1 MPTPALASQQGR
13 RHNGG
18 PFFWLRFGN
27 MSEARDLHDLSLL
40 LRCQT
45 PLVVLETREELRA
58 VELLR
63 QALKQ
68 QPKPFFTW
76 SVVSG
81 LARQD
86 LSLDSQNAPDASEPR
101 RLLEHIR
108 SSRHPG
114 LYVLFDFHPYLED
127 PALIRLIKEI
137 ALAHEQQPRTL
148 IFVSHQLDLPGEL
161 KRLSAKLELSLPSSD
176 EIRAM
181 IAEEARRYSEQHS
194 QQRVR
199 TDREVLDKLTR
210 LLSGLTHNDVR
221 RLARNVIYDDGAIS
235 EDELPEIN
243 RAKFELLDMQ
253 GVVSFE
259 YETAKFADVG
269 GLRVFKRWL
278 TERQVFFSGTPPQGL
293 EAPKGVLLVGVQGGG
308 KSLAAKASA
317 GLLGLPLLRVDF
329 GALYNKYHGETER
342 NLREALKLAEAVAPC
357 VLWFDEMEKG
367 LASDDNDG
375 GTSRRVL
382 GSLLTWLAER
392 RSPIFVVATAN
403 AIEQLPPE
411 LIRKGRFDEIF
422 FVDLPDAAIR
432 EDIFR
437 IHLRKRAVDVAAFDL
452 PALAAVSEGFS
463 GAEIEQAVV
472 AGLYRAHA
480 AQQPLQQQEL
490 LEALT
495 TTQPLSVV
503 MAEHIAALREWAQGR
518 TVRADA

>member
-1 MPTPALASQQGR
+1 
-13 RHNGG
+13 
-18 PFFWLRFGN
+18 
-27 MSEARDLHDLSLL
+27 MSELRDLHDLGLL

-45 PLVVLETREELRA
+45 PLIVLETREEQRA
-58 VELLR
+58 VLLLR

-76 SVVSG
+76 STVSG
-81 LARQD
+81 LNRQD
-86 LSLDSQNAPDASEPR
+86 LSLDSEQHGDLSEPR

-114 LYVLFDFHPYLED
+114 LYVLFDFHPYLEE

-137 ALAHEQQPRTL
+137 ALSHEQSGRTL
-148 IFVSHQLDLPGEL
+148 VFVSHQLELPGEL
-161 KRLSAKLELSLPSSD
+161 KRLAARLEMSLPSSA
-176 EIRAM
+176 EIREM
-181 IAEEARRYSEQHS
+181 IADEARRYAEQHN
-194 QQRVR
+194 QQKVR
-199 TDREVLDKLTR
+199 SDRDVLDKLTR

-221 RLARNVIYDDGAIS
+221 RLVRNVIYDDGAIS

-243 RAKFELLDMQ
+243 RAKFELLDMD

-259 YETAKFADVG
+259 YETAKFGDVG
-269 GLRVFKRWL
+269 GLRQFKRWL
-278 TERQVFFSGTPPQGL
+278 NDREVSFRAEPPKGL
-293 EAPKGVLLVGVQGGG
+293 EPPKGVLLVGVQGGG

-403 AIEQLPPE
+403 AIEELPPE

-422 FVDLPDAAIR
+422 FVDLPTAEIR
-432 EDIFR
+432 EEIFR
-437 IHLRKRAVDVAAFDL
+437 IHLRKRGVELVGFEL
-452 PALAAVSEGFS
+452 PALAAASEGFS

-480 AQQPLQQQEL
+480 DGTPLQQNGV

-503 MAEHIAALREWAQGR
+503 MAEHIAALRQWAEGR
-518 TVRADA
+518 TVSADS

>member
-1 MPTPALASQQGR
+1 MT
-13 RHNGG
+13 
-18 PFFWLRFGN
+18 
-27 MSEARDLHDLSLL
+27 EARDLQDLRLL

-45 PLVVLETREELRA
+45 PLIVLETREEQRA
-58 VELLR
+58 VDLLR
-63 QALKQ
+63 QALKI
-68 QPKPFFTW
+68 QPQPFFTW
-76 SVVSG
+76 SVVAG
-81 LARQD
+81 LNRQD
-86 LSLDSQNAPDASEPR
+86 LSLDSQNHPDAQEPR

-114 LYVLFDFHPYLED
+114 LYVLFDFHPYFDE
-127 PALIRLIKEI
+127 PALIRLVKEI
-137 ALAHEQQPRTL
+137 ALGHEQLGRTL
-148 IFVSHQLDLPGEL
+148 VFVSHTLELPGEL
-161 KRLSAKLELSLPSSD
+161 KRLSAKLEISLPSSD
-176 EIRAM
+176 EIRDI
-181 IAEEARRYSEQHS
+181 IAEEARRYAEQHH
-194 QQRVR
+194 QQKVR
-199 TDREVLDKLTR
+199 SDREVLDKLTR

-221 RLARNVIYDDGAIS
+221 RLVRNVIYDDGAIS

-259 YETAKFADVG
+259 YETAKFGDVG
-269 GLRVFKRWL
+269 GLRQFKRWL
-278 TERQVFFSGTPPQGL
+278 TEREVFFRAEPPKGL
-293 EAPKGVLLVGVQGGG
+293 EPPKGVLLVGVQGGG

-342 NLREALKLAEAVAPC
+342 NLRESLKLAEAVAPC

-367 LASDDNDG
+367 LASDDSDG

-392 RSPIFVVATAN
+392 RAPIFVVATAN

-422 FVDLPDAAIR
+422 FVDLPDPAIR
-432 EDIFR
+432 QEIFR
-437 IHLRKRAVDVAAFDL
+437 IHLRKRAVADADFDFA
-452 PALAAVSEGFS
+452 ALADASAGFS

-480 AQQPLQQQEL
+480 SGQPLQQTGL

-503 MAEHIAALREWAQGR
+503 MAEHIAALRLWSQGR
-518 TVRADA
+518 TVNADQ

>member
-1 MPTPALASQQGR
+1 
-13 RHNGG
+13 
-18 PFFWLRFGN
+18 
-27 MSEARDLHDLSLL
+27 MSEVRDLHDLSLL

-63 QALKQ
+63 QALKK

-81 LARQD
+81 LSRQD
-86 LSLDSQNAPDASEPR
+86 LSLDSQNAADANDPR

-114 LYVLFDFHPYLED
+114 CYVLFDFHPYLED

-137 ALAHEQQPRTL
+137 ALSHEQTSRTL
-148 IFVSHQLDLPGEL
+148 IFVSHQLELPAEL
-161 KRLSAKLELSLPSSD
+161 KRLAAKLELSLPSST
-176 EIRAM
+176 EIREM
-181 IAEEARRYSEQHS
+181 ITDEARRYAEQHN
-194 QQRVR
+194 QQKVR
-199 TDREVLDKLTR
+199 SDREVLDKLTR

-221 RLARNVIYDDGAIS
+221 RLVRNVIYDDGAIS

-269 GLRVFKRWL
+269 GLRQFKRWL
-278 TERQVFFSGTPPQGL
+278 SDREVFFRAEPPKGL
-293 EAPKGVLLVGVQGGG
+293 EPPKGVLLVGVQGGG

-403 AIEQLPPE
+403 AIEELPPE

-422 FVDLPDAAIR
+422 FVDLPDADIR
-432 EDIFR
+432 QEIFA
-437 IHLRKRAVDVAAFDL
+437 IHLRKREVAVSGFDL
-452 PALAAVSEGFS
+452 PTLAAASAGFS

-480 AQQPLQQQEL
+480 GGQALAQAGL

-503 MAEHIAALREWAQGR
+503 MAEHIAALRQWAEGR
-518 TVRADA
+518 TVSADG

>member
-1 MPTPALASQQGR
+1 MTES
-13 RHNGG
+13 
-18 PFFWLRFGN
+18 
-27 MSEARDLHDLSLL
+27 RDLHDLSLL

-45 PLVVLETREELRA
+45 PLIVLETREEQRA

-68 QPKPFFTW
+68 QPKPFFSW
-76 SVVSG
+76 SVVAG
-81 LARQD
+81 LARHD
-86 LSLDSQNAPDASEPR
+86 LSLDSSHSEANSPR
-101 RLLEHIR
+101 QLLEHIR

-114 LYVLFDFHPYLED
+114 CYVLFDFHPYLDD
-127 PALIRLIKEI
+127 PTHIRLIKEI
-137 ALAHEQQPRTL
+137 ALAHEQLGRTL
-148 IFVSHQLDLPGEL
+148 VFVSHAVALPDEL
-161 KRLSAKLELSLPSSD
+161 KRLSARLELSLPSSA
-176 EIRAM
+176 EIREM
-181 IAEEARRYSEQHS
+181 IADEARRYSAEHGQK
-194 QQRVR
+194 VR
-199 TDREVLDKLTR
+199 SDRDILDRLTR
-210 LLSGLTHNDVR
+210 LLSGLTHNDAR
-221 RLARNVIYDDGAIS
+221 RLIRNVIYDDGAIS

-243 RAKFELLDMQ
+243 RAKFELLDMN

-259 YETAKFADVG
+259 YETAKFAEVG
-269 GLRVFKRWL
+269 GLRQFKRWL
-278 TERQVFFSGTPPQGL
+278 SEREIFFTGEPPKGL
-293 EAPKGVLLVGVQGGG
+293 EPPKGVLLVGVQGGG

-342 NLREALKLAEAVAPC
+342 NLREALKMAEAVAPC

-367 LASDDNDG
+367 LATDDSDG

-382 GSLLTWLAER
+382 GTLLTWLAER

-403 AIEQLPPE
+403 AIEELPPE

-422 FVDLPDAAIR
+422 FVDLPTPAIR
-432 EDIFR
+432 EEIFR
-437 IHLRKRAVDVAAFDL
+437 IHLRKRNCDPAAFQL
-452 PALAAVSEGFS
+452 TELAAASDGFS

-480 AQQPLQQQEL
+480 HGKPLQQQGV

-503 MAEHIAALREWAQGR
+503 MAEHIEALRQWAQGR
-518 TVRADA
+518 TVSADS

>member
-1 MPTPALASQQGR
+1 
-13 RHNGG
+13 
-18 PFFWLRFGN
+18 
-27 MSEARDLHDLSLL
+27 MSEARDLTDLRLL

-45 PLVVLETREELRA
+45 PLIVLETREELRA

-63 QALKQ
+63 QSLKS
-68 QPKPFFTW
+68 QPRPFFTW
-76 SVVSG
+76 SVVTG
-81 LARQD
+81 LSRQD
-86 LSLDSQNAPDASEPR
+86 LSLDSQNAPDANEPR

-108 SSRHPG
+108 SSKHPG
-114 LYVLFDFHPYLED
+114 LYVLFDFHPYLDD

-137 ALAHEQQPRTL
+137 ALGHEQLNRTL
-148 IFVSHQLDLPGEL
+148 IFVSHALDLPGEL
-161 KRLSAKLELSLPSSD
+161 KRLSAKLALSLPSSD
-176 EIRAM
+176 EIREM
-181 IAEEARRYSEQHS
+181 IADEARRYAEQHN

-221 RLARNVIYDDGAIS
+221 RLVRNVIYDDGAIS

-269 GLRVFKRWL
+269 GLRQFKRWL
-278 TERQVFFSGTPPQGL
+278 SDREVFFRAEPPKGL
-293 EAPKGVLLVGVQGGG
+293 EPPKGVLLVGVQGGG

-403 AIEQLPPE
+403 AIEELPPE

-422 FVDLPDAAIR
+422 FVDLPNAEIR
-432 EDIFR
+432 QDIFR
-437 IHLRKRAVDVAAFDL
+437 IHLRKRGVEPTGFDL
-452 PALAAVSEGFS
+452 PALAEASDGFS

-472 AGLYRAHA
+472 AALYRAHA
-480 AQQPLQQQEL
+480 SGQPLQHVGV

-503 MAEHIAALREWAQGR
+503 MAEHIVALRQWAQGR
-518 TVRADA
+518 TVSADH

>member
-1 MPTPALASQQGR
+1 MAALLFCCGSG
-13 RHNGG
+13 
-18 PFFWLRFGN
+18 LI
-27 MSEARDLHDLSLL
+27 MSESRDLHDLSLL

-45 PLVVLETREELRA
+45 PLLVLETREETRA

-63 QALKQ
+63 HALKS

-76 SVVSG
+76 SVVTG
-81 LARQD
+81 LSRQD
-86 LSLDSQNAPDASEPR
+86 LSLDSQNHGDLNEPR
-101 RLLEHIR
+101 KLLEHIR

-114 LYVLFDFHPYLED
+114 LYVLFDFHPYLDD

-137 ALAHEQQPRTL
+137 ALGHDQLARTL
-148 IFVSHQLDLPGEL
+148 VLVSHQLDLPGEL
-161 KRLSAKLELSLPSSD
+161 KRLSARLELSLPSSE

-181 IAEEARRYSEQHS
+181 IADEARRYAEQHS
-194 QQRVR
+194 QQKVR
-199 TDREVLDKLTR
+199 TDRDVLEKLTR

-221 RLARNVIYDDGAIS
+221 RLVRNVIYDDGAIS

-259 YETAKFADVG
+259 YETAKFGDVG
-269 GLRVFKRWL
+269 GLRQFKRWL
-278 TERQVFFSGTPPQGL
+278 NEREVFFRGEPPKGL
-293 EAPKGVLLVGVQGGG
+293 EPPKGVLLVGVQGGG

-392 RSPIFVVATAN
+392 CSPIFVVATAN
-403 AIEQLPPE
+403 AIEELPPE

-422 FVDLPDAAIR
+422 FVDLPTPEIR
-432 EDIFR
+432 QEIFA
-437 IHLRKRAVDVAAFDL
+437 IHLRKRGVAVSDFEL
-452 PALAAVSEGFS
+452 PVLAAASDGFS

-480 AQQPLQQQEL
+480 AGVSLQQAGM

-518 TVRADA
+518 TVNADG

>member
-1 MPTPALASQQGR
+1 MIV
-13 RHNGG
+13 
-18 PFFWLRFGN
+18 
-27 MSEARDLHDLSLL
+27 MSEVRDLHDLSLL

-63 QALKQ
+63 QALKK

-81 LARQD
+81 LSRQD
-86 LSLDSQNAPDASEPR
+86 LSLESQNAADANDPR

-114 LYVLFDFHPYLED
+114 CYVLFDFHPYLED

-137 ALAHEQQPRTL
+137 ALSHEQISRTL
-148 IFVSHQLDLPGEL
+148 VFVSHQLELPAEL
-161 KRLSAKLELSLPSSD
+161 KRLAARLELSLPSSS
-176 EIRAM
+176 EIREM
-181 IAEEARRYSEQHS
+181 ITDEARRYAEQHN
-194 QQRVR
+194 QQKVR
-199 TDREVLDKLTR
+199 SDRDVLDKLTR

-221 RLARNVIYDDGAIS
+221 RLVRNVIYDDGAIS

-269 GLRVFKRWL
+269 GLRQFKRWL
-278 TERQVFFSGTPPQGL
+278 SDREVFFRAEPPKGL
-293 EAPKGVLLVGVQGGG
+293 EPPKGVLLVGVQGGG

-403 AIEQLPPE
+403 AIEELPPE

-422 FVDLPDAAIR
+422 FVDLPEADIR
-432 EDIFR
+432 QEIFA
-437 IHLRKRAVDVAAFDL
+437 IHLRKRDVALGGFELA
-452 PALAAVSEGFS
+452 ALAAASAGFS

-480 AQQPLQQQEL
+480 AGQSLTQAGL

-503 MAEHIAALREWAQGR
+503 MAEHIVALRQWAEGR
-518 TVRADA
+518 TVSADG